1 MFIEEVLKQ
10 VPRITGLVLMLLA
23 LSGNCL
29 FAQTIKEEA
38 PVNKILD
45 SLHWLGHD
53 SFRLDASKTVYFDPW
68 KLAAN
73 PPKADIILVSHEHHD
88 HFSLEDIKLIS
99 SKDTVIVCDKTVAGQ
114 LRGKAVCREIKVL
127 APGEAAE
134 ISGVKIKA
142 VPSYNTAKSFHT
154 KESGKLGYLV
164 TVDGVILYHAGDT
177 DFIPEMKNY
186 SCDIAL
192 LPVSGTYV
200 MTADEAAEAALAIG
214 SQTAASWPA
223 ALAIKPKIA
232 IPMHWGDI
240 VGSIDDARRFKKLLE
255 GKIEVRIMCPVS

>member
-1 MFIEEVLKQ
+1 M
-10 VPRITGLVLMLLA
+10 PRIIRLVLMFLA
-23 LSGNCL
+23 LSNNIL
-29 FAQTIKEEA
+29 FAQTLKEEA

-45 SLHWLGHD
+45 SLHWSGHD
-53 SFRLDASKTVYFDPW
+53 SFRLEASKTVYFDPW
-68 KLAAN
+68 KLAAKA
-73 PPKADIILVSHEHHD
+73 PKADIILVSHEHYD

-99 SKDTVIVCDKTVAGQ
+99 SKDTVIVCDKTVAKQ
-114 LRGKAVCREIKVL
+114 LQGKIACREIKTL
-127 APGEAAE
+127 APGDAAE

-142 VPSYNTAKSFHT
+142 VPSYNKDKTFHT

-164 TVDGVILYHAGDT
+164 TVDGVTLYHAGDT

-200 MTADEAAEAALAIG
+200 MTADEAAA
-214 SQTAASWPA
+214 A

-255 GKIEVRIMCPVS
+255 GKIEVRILKGGN